1 VSLGDQADRL
11 RIVVEAGA
19 GATSF
24 EDNVFD
30 GGPCADVIQGAPG
43 DDTIVEGDTVGPHA
57 RD

>member
-30 GGPCADVIQGAPG
+30 GGPCADVIQGAPRAG
-43 DDTIVEGDTVGPHA
+43 T
-57 RD
+57 R